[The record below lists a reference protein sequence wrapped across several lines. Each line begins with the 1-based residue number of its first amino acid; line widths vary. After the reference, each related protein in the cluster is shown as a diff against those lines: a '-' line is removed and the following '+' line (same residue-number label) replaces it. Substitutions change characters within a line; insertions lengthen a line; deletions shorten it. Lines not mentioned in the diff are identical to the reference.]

1 MKYQLRNFENNFQM
15 VSSLGWIFILVS
27 IIFIVTKGM
36 IGFLLFTA
44 VGVLLVWWQQR
55 GGRISVDTAA
65 KTIKNGSLAHSI
77 KQPTKV
83 FMNKQRYSQNV
94 NSRVSSTN
102 VKSYFYKAYLEDG
115 EEKVLLSSN
124 KSEERDL
131 QKLQAIAMDLNIPF
145 ERNY

>member
-1 MKYQLRNFENNFQM
+1 M
-15 VSSLGWIFILVS
+15 
-27 IIFIVTKGM
+27 
-36 IGFLLFTA
+36 
-44 VGVLLVWWQQR
+44 
-55 GGRISVDTAA
+55 DTAA